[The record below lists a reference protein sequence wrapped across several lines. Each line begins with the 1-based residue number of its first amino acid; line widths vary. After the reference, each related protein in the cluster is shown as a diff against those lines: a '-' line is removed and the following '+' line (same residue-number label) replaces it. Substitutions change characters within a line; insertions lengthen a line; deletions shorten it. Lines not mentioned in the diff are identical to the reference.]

1 MKKQIFHTALE
12 DQEQQAFAPKQTF
25 SQENLIIET
34 EVEEELGDL
43 APQFEQAVK
52 PKPRWWKKWLAG
64 SALFFG
70 GAVIAQ
76 SLQWLIDSWQ
86 NHQWIYFSF
95 AVASCSLVALGISAI
110 VSEWRKLVKLKKRMI
125 LQAQS
130 QTLLNRQSV
139 RQQSAVDFQQDFS
152 PQESEKVQQL
162 CQDIVKAMD
171 ISPQSPEL
179 IQWQKQANEGHSA
192 SETAYLFSQTV
203 LKPIDKQAQKLI
215 SKNAIEAAAIV
226 AVSPLAVVDVFFIA
240 WRNIRL
246 INQLAKLYH
255 IELGYFSRLRLLRMV
270 LLNMAFAGATEVIQD
285 IGMDWL
291 SQDVT
296 AKFSARIAQGVGV
309 GLLTARLGIKAMEFC
324 RPLAFKQEE
333 RPRLKHIQKEVLSN
347 LKGLLL
353 PSKKVD

>member
-25 SQENLIIET
+25 SQENLIIEA

-43 APQFEQAVK
+43 APQFEQAVQ
-52 PKPRWWKKWLAG
+52 PKPRWWKKWLVG

-76 SLQWLIDSWQ
+76 SVQWLIDSWQ

-125 LQAQS
+125 LQTQS

-139 RQQSAVDFQQDFS
+139 RQQSAVDFQRDFS
-152 PQESEKVQQL
+152 PEESEKVQQL

-171 ISPQSPEL
+171 ISPQSPEF

-226 AVSPLAVVDVFFIA
+226 AVSPLAVVDVF
-240 WRNIRL
+240 
-246 INQLAKLYH
+246 
-255 IELGYFSRLRLLRMV
+255 
-270 LLNMAFAGATEVIQD
+270 
-285 IGMDWL
+285 
-291 SQDVT
+291 
-296 AKFSARIAQGVGV
+296 
-309 GLLTARLGIKAMEFC
+309 
-324 RPLAFKQEE
+324 
-333 RPRLKHIQKEVLSN
+333 
-347 LKGLLL
+347 
-353 PSKKVD
+353 